1 MRKTR
6 RAEKGLLPLFPLS
19 PSRPVSFPSDGGGE
33 ERRDSRRAASIAAT
47 AVAPPSLRPSPGIL
61 PSSLPSHATD
71 RPTGAL
77 PLTPCTLLLLRERE
91 RREARVLQRS
101 PHPALDGRRKWRRKK
116 GRPSFLPSAKEV
128 FPPTPSDSSF
138 RRPPPSTAGRVRRGP
153 FSLAL
158 LLPPLARPSA
168 PLPAP
173 SAQLISPRSP
183 RLSLQ
188 HEEGSKEPC
197 LPLSPLRLGN
207 QHWRDRGKEGG
218 RCGSLSFSRA
228 AEYGEGPNYRR
239 DSFVALSMHHCSTRF
254 YYYVALCPGH

>member
-1 MRKTR
+1 M
-6 RAEKGLLPLFPLS
+6 PL
-19 PSRPVSFPSDGGGE
+19 
-33 ERRDSRRAASIAAT
+33 
-47 AVAPPSLRPSPGIL
+47 PPSLRPL
-61 PSSLPSHATD
+61 VFSLPLSPPTPQTD
-71 RPTGAL
+71 RPGL
-77 PLTPCTLLLLRERE
+77 SLSLHVHSSSSEREKGE
-91 RREARVLQRS
+91 RRECSKGARAPLWTEEES
-101 PHPALDGRRKWRRKK
+101 GGGRRAV
-116 GRPSFLPSAKEV
+116 RPSFLPQKKSS
-128 FPPTPSDSSF
+128 PTPSDSSF

-207 QHWRDRGKEGG
+207 QHWRDRGKADGAAPYLFLVLQSTGRALTIGG
-218 RCGSLSFSRA
+218 IHL
-228 AEYGEGPNYRR
+228 
-239 DSFVALSMHHCSTRF
+239 
-254 YYYVALCPGH
+254 